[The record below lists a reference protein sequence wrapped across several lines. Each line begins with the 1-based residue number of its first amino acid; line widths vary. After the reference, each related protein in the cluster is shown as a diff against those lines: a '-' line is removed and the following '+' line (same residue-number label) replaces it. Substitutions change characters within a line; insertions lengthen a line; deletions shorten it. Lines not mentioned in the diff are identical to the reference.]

1 MNTSWRKKNMIKKK
15 YHISGFDCPNCAHK
29 SEEHLAKQESIESC
43 HIDFSTNKM
52 YITYKK
58 EQLSVQ
64 EIADIIAQVESNPL
78 DIRDLDEKV
87 NKKIYH
93 ISGFDC
99 PNCAHKSEEHLNK
112 QSAIESCHI
121 DFSTNKMYISYKDK
135 ELSVNDIKNIIAQVE
150 SDPLDIHEIVNKK
163 VEETPK
169 LFTKGMWFLL
179 ARVIFAVTVM
189 ILNMTVCNHFD
200 ETGWIRFAIYTFTS
214 LLLVYDIFWRVL
226 VHIRHLRNIIDHNLL
241 ISITIVATTTLAVIY
256 LVNNN
261 AEMGVDRAMEGMMV
275 VGLFQVG
282 QIIERIA
289 TNRSKLA
296 VMNAIQLRVEYANL
310 LKNGEV
316 TKVDPEQLEIDDNVV
331 VSAGEMIPV
340 DGEVIDGS
348 AYVDKSSLTG
358 EFVPVLADKDNK
370 EVLAGCLVK
379 NGSITLRVNRKYED
393 SAVSK
398 IIDLISNS
406 GEKKSK
412 ADEFIGK
419 FAKWYTPIIVL
430 LAILVFVVG
439 GAISRLW
446 DEWLIRGLEI
456 LVTGCPCAI
465 VISVPLAYFAGIGLA
480 SKKGIVI
487 KGTNYLDEIN
497 NINKVVTDKTGTLTH
512 GVFTISKVCASKDSS
527 DQELLNALYAAESLS
542 NHPIAKAICHD
553 VDIKSLAAKQKDYQE
568 IAGFGVKTVYDGQ
581 NISAGNIA
589 FINQNGLNAERANE
603 NGTIIYCQKDG
614 RYLGYVV
621 LNDEVKK
628 EAYEMV
634 SLLHKEKMAVV
645 LLTGDKEEN
654 ALSLQKELN
663 LDRVYSELTPEEK
676 TTILEQEMLNNKGN
690 VAFLGDGIN
699 DAPSIMRSDVG
710 FAMGAIGSDIAVEN
724 ADVVIMNDDPAK
736 VYEAVKIARIARH
749 TAIFNIAFAL
759 FVKAV
764 VAILVMIPAIS
775 IPMMIPVIADTGLTV
790 VLVLNS
796 LLVLYRKIR
805 KQ

>member
-1 MNTSWRKKNMIKKK
+1 M
-15 YHISGFDCPNCAHK
+15 
-29 SEEHLAKQESIESC
+29 
-43 HIDFSTNKM
+43 
-52 YITYKK
+52 
-58 EQLSVQ
+58 
-64 EIADIIAQVESNPL
+64 
-78 DIRDLDEKV
+78 
-87 NKKIYH
+87 
-93 ISGFDC
+93 
-99 PNCAHKSEEHLNK
+99 
-112 QSAIESCHI
+112 
-121 DFSTNKMYISYKDK
+121 
-135 ELSVNDIKNIIAQVE
+135 
-150 SDPLDIHEIVNKK
+150 
-163 VEETPK
+163 
-169 LFTKGMWFLL
+169 
-179 ARVIFAVTVM
+179 
-189 ILNMTVCNHFD
+189 
-200 ETGWIRFAIYTFTS
+200 
-214 LLLVYDIFWRVL
+214 VYDIFWRVL

-340 DGEVIDGS
+340 DGEVIKGS

-764 VAILVMIPAIS
+764 VAILVMIPTIS

-796 LLVLYRKIR
+796 LLILYRKIR

>member
-1 MNTSWRKKNMIKKK
+1 MSTLWRKKKMIKKK

-29 SEEHLAKQESIESC
+29 SEEHLAKHEQIDSC

-52 YITYKK
+52 YITYKN
-58 EQLSVQ
+58 EQLSVE
-64 EIADIIAQVESNPL
+64 EIATIIAQVESDPL

-87 NKKIYH
+87 SKKTYH

-112 QSAIESCHI
+112 HAAFDNCHI
-121 DFSTNKMYISYKDK
+121 DFSTNKMYITYKDK
-135 ELSVNDIKNIIAQVE
+135 ELSVDEIKAIIAEVE
-150 SDPLDIHEIVNKK
+150 SDPLDIHEVGSRKK
-163 VEETPK
+163 EEAPK
-169 LFTKGMWFLL
+169 LFTKDMWFLL
-179 ARVIFAVTVM
+179 ARVIFAIVIMV
-189 ILNMTVCNHFD
+189 LNMTVFHHID
-200 ETGWIRFAIYTFTS
+200 ETGWIRFAIYTVTS
-214 LLLVYDIFWRVL
+214 LILVYDIFWRVL
-226 VHIRHLRNIIDHNLL
+226 VHIRHMRNIIDHNLL
-241 ISITIVATTTLAVIY
+241 ISITIIATTTLAVIY
-256 LVNNN
+256 LVEHNVDK
-261 AEMGVDRAMEGMMV
+261 GVDRAMEGMMV

-296 VMNAIQLRVEYANL
+296 VMNAVQLRVEYANL
-310 LKNGEV
+310 LKDGEV
-316 TKVDPEQLEIDDNVV
+316 RKVDPEQLEINDSVV

-358 EFVPVLADKDNK
+358 EFVPVLADKDNS
-370 EVLAGCLVK
+370 EVLAGCLIK
-379 NGSITLRVNRKYED
+379 SGSITLRVNRKYED
-393 SAVSK
+393 SAVAK

-430 LAILVFVVG
+430 LAILVFVIG
-439 GAISRLW
+439 GAIST
-446 DEWLIRGLEI
+446 EWREWIIRGLEI

-497 NINKVVTDKTGTLTH
+497 SINKVVTDKTGTLTH
-512 GVFTISKVCASKDSS
+512 GVFNISKIVPNSGVSEE
-527 DQELLNALYAAESLS
+527 ELLSALYAAESLS
-542 NHPIAKAICHD
+542 NNPIAKAICHD
-553 VDIKSLAAKQKDYQE
+553 VDVKTLAAKQKDYQE
-568 IAGFGVKTVYDGQ
+568 IAGFGVTTTFDNQKIY
-581 NISAGNIA
+581 AGNIA
-589 FINQNGLNAERANE
+589 FMKQSGLNVERASE

-628 EAYEMV
+628 EAYQMV
-634 SLLHKEKMAVV
+634 ELLHKEKMAVV

-654 ALSLQKELN
+654 ALALQKSLN
-663 LDRVYSELTPEEK
+663 IDRVYSELTPEDK
-676 TTILEQEMLNNKGN
+676 TVILEQEMLNNKGN

-724 ADVVIMNDDPAK
+724 ADVVIMNDNPAK
-736 VYEAVKIARIARH
+736 VYDAVKIARVARH

-764 VAILVMIPAIS
+764 VAALVMIPTIH
-775 IPMMIPVIADTGLTV
+775 IPMIVPVIADTGLTV

-796 LLVLYRKIR
+796 LLILYRKVR
-805 KQ
+805 KE